1 LKKLK
6 LLIVLLAAS
15 LSACTLTE
23 HIHFNDDFSGNVRYT
38 IDYSWY
44 TSLIDMADSTEEMN
58 VGIDSVIQESMMA
71 GNFDTFE
78 GISNFGYANDSA
90 SKLLIITYDFANLQA
105 LNTFSGNS
113 QNIENTLTG
122 ASTREFSVK
131 GNKLL
136 LKSPLINSDSIDE
149 ELAEFGEYYKYSLI
163 LSFDRTI
170 KKVNNKNAVISD
182 DKRKITLEGELFK
195 LFSDEFESD
204 MIINLK

>member
-1 LKKLK
+1 
-6 LLIVLLAAS
+6 
-15 LSACTLTE
+15 
-23 HIHFNDDFSGNVRYT
+23 
-38 IDYSWY
+38 
-44 TSLIDMADSTEEMN
+44 MADSTEEMN

-136 LKSPLINSDSIDE
+136 LKI
-149 ELAEFGEYYKYSLI
+149 
-163 LSFDRTI
+163 
-170 KKVNNKNAVISD
+170 
-182 DKRKITLEGELFK
+182 
-195 LFSDEFESD
+195 
-204 MIINLK
+204 